1 MCFCPTFLPQRSK
14 APRRLT
20 RDSRRGRWRTGKFQ
34 PSGRDGEGPPHAL
47 ILVDLPVGP
56 VDLVAREEV
65 GTRGI
70 DDEPE
75 EESVPWV
82 DVMIDARI
90 RTADSAQVR
99 PGVMVLGVLVNRE
112 IPDRLVI
119 LISVVVRLSEREG
132 RFADFKI
139 VARSPSN
146 KRNS

>member
-14 APRRLT
+14 APRRLKP
-20 RDSRRGRWRTGKFQ
+20 DSRRRTLADGKFL

-47 ILVDLPVGP
+47 VLMDLPVGP

-99 PGVMVLGVLVNRE
+99 PGDMVLGVLVNRE
-112 IPDRLVI
+112 IPDRLVM
-119 LISVVVRLSEREG
+119 LMSVVVGLSEREG
-132 RFADFKI
+132 RFRRVQNRCPVSADHEE
-139 VARSPSN
+139 
-146 KRNS
+146 

>member
-90 RTADSAQVR
+90 RTADSAQGR
-99 PGVMVLGVLVNRE
+99 PGGMLRRVLVTRE
-112 IPDRLVI
+112 AP
-119 LISVVVRLSEREG
+119 
-132 RFADFKI
+132 
-139 VARSPSN
+139 ARPVTWP
-146 KRNS
+146 